1 MMIQLEDVWFSYRE
15 GEWAVSALTTNVSGG
30 LTLVVGPNGAGKS
43 TFLKLVS
50 GIERPDRGRVL
61 VDGVDLW
68 RDEVEGRRGIA
79 YVPEQPD
86 LTPYATILDV
96 LRLVC
101 RVRGLALSDADG
113 VLSRAGLQGLG
124 RRSIRELSMGQR
136 RRAVLAAAW
145 LGTPSLLIMDEP
157 LEAMDR
163 PMRHEIVRW
172 TLDRVDAGAGALVAT
187 HDIEPFVER
196 ALQVIGFR
204 DGRCA
209 LVPLSPRPLNDRLR
223 IVESLS
229 RGENP
234 ECQTMLEPVR
244 NLD

>member
-1 MMIQLEDVWFSYRE
+1 MIRVEDVWFSYRQ
-15 GEWAVSALTTNVSGG
+15 GEWALTGLTFQVPKG

-50 GIERPDRGRVL
+50 GIERPDRGRIL
-61 VDGVDLW
+61 INGIDLW
-68 RDEVEGRRGIA
+68 REEVEARRGIA

-101 RVRGLALSDADG
+101 RVRRIDLKAAGDALF
-113 VLSRAGLQGLG
+113 RAGLDGLG

-145 LGTPSLLIMDEP
+145 VGAPSVLIMDEP

-163 PMRHEIVRW
+163 PMRREIVRW
-172 TLDRVDAGAGALVAT
+172 TLERIDAGAGALVAT
-187 HDIEPFVER
+187 HDIEPFLEY
-196 ALQVIGFR
+196 ASQVIGFR
-204 DGRCA
+204 AGRCEQISLA
-209 LVPLSPRPLNDRLR
+209 CRPPDERMQ
-223 IVESLS
+223 IVEALS
-229 RGENP
+229 RGERRDGSASSGDGANS
-234 ECQTMLEPVR
+234 M
-244 NLD
+244 